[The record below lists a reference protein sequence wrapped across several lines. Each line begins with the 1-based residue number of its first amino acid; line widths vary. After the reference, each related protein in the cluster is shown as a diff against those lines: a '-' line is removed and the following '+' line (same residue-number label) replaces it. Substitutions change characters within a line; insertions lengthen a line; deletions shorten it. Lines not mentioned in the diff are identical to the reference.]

1 MLPQEYTGKSCFN
14 KISNIELNVAIT
26 PIPTIKIESS
36 LSFLLLSI
44 LLFIDNTPFLYSSS
58 KTLYNLIM
66 YFAIV
71 TEMSLFFHLTVI

>member
-36 LSFLLLSI
+36 LYI
-44 LLFIDNTPFLYSSS
+44 LLFIDNTPFLYFSS